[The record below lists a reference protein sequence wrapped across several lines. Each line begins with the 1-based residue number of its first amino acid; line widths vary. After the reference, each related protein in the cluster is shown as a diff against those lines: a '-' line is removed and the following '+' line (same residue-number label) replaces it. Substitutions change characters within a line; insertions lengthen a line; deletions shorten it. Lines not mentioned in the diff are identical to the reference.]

1 MNWLLERRQYF
12 IWIIIGIT
20 VLMAIGLSQLRISF
34 SFESFYPKNDL
45 EYQYHAMYRYHFS
58 EDQNYMIY
66 LALKSP
72 GEDIFDRE
80 FLQEADSFF
89 QQIRRVEGIDS
100 MVAATSMQKIR
111 RRGLSVS
118 TRPYLQYDS
127 PESLEQSRELL
138 QSDSALIGSFI
149 TRDKKYICGYAF
161 IDPEIFD
168 SPRRD
173 DLVREV
179 EAKAEASGLRNVIS
193 GIPYIRSKYVETI
206 AAELLLFLSMSI
218 FLITTVLVI
227 TYRNFWGV
235 VLPQVAVILALVWI
249 LGFMGGTGQGIDLIS
264 SLLIPIMFV
273 VGVSDVIHLT
283 TKYLREYRNGLSRHE
298 AMSKTLKEIGF
309 SIFLTSLTTAVGFAS
324 LVVSKI
330 IPIRN
335 FGLYAAA
342 GVMFTYL
349 ITILILPYAL
359 MKIDPNKFIAKSSL
373 ENHPFWDRWMDWIY
387 KWTRQHPKAI
397 MMGSGLILGLCSW
410 LIFQIPTDSHLIEDI
425 GKNDPIRKAM
435 EFFEEQTYGLRPFEL
450 GIHVKGDSAQ
460 VTDREVLVQLEK
472 IQEYLKSRED
482 FGPFFSLATVVKEAN
497 YIYRNNREKY
507 RSIPQK
513 QSQIDDLLAFVEINS
528 NGQVM
533 DKLMTEDGRMGR
545 ISSTMA
551 DIGTNALDTLYSDL
565 QTFVNTECDTSLF
578 YYKATGHAY
587 LTEKNL
593 VYVRWSLLGGLSI
606 AFVVVGFL
614 MGMLFRS
621 WKMLLV
627 SMVPNVIPLILT
639 GGVMG
644 LFGITLTA
652 STALVFVIAF
662 GIAVDD
668 TIHFLSRYRLER
680 QKGLDVD
687 AAILETLRGTG
698 KAMILT
704 SLILMGGFV
713 LLLASDFGGTFNT
726 GLFTGLTII
735 FAMFADLFLL
745 PILLR
750 MIDKD

>member
-1 MNWLLERRQYF
+1 MNWLLQRRQYF
-12 IWIIIGIT
+12 IWIIVGIT

-34 SFESFYPKNDL
+34 SFESFYPKDDQ
-45 EYQYHAMYRYHFS
+45 EYQYHSMYRFHFS

-66 LALKSP
+66 LAVKSP
-72 GEDIFDRE
+72 SDDIFDKE
-80 FLQEADSFF
+80 FLEKADELFSNLRN
-89 QQIRRVEGIDS
+89 IEGVDS
-100 MVAATSMQKIR
+100 MISATSLQKVR
-111 RRGLSVS
+111 RRGINVS
-118 TRPYLQYDS
+118 SRPYLKFDS
-127 PESLEQSRELL
+127 QEALEESRQLL
-138 QSDSALIGSFI
+138 GSDSTLIGSFI
-149 TRDKKYICGYAF
+149 SRDKKYVCGYAF

-168 SPRRD
+168 SPKRD
-173 DLVREV
+173 GLVQEV
-179 EAKAEASGLRNVIS
+179 EAKAAESGLQNVIS
-193 GIPYIRSKYVETI
+193 GIPYIRTKYVETI
-206 AAELLLFLSMSI
+206 GGELLLFLSMSI
-218 FLITTVLVI
+218 LLITTVLVI

-235 VLPQVAVILALVWI
+235 ILPQIAVILALVWI
-249 LGFMGGTGQGIDLIS
+249 LGFMGATGQGIDLIS

-283 TKYLREYRNGLSRHE
+283 TKYLREFRLGKSREE
-298 AMSKTLKEIGF
+298 AMLKTLKEIGF
-309 SIFLTSLTTAVGFAS
+309 SIFLTSVTTAVGFAS
-324 LVVSKI
+324 LVVSRI
-330 IPIRN
+330 IPIKN

-359 MKIDPNKFIAKSSL
+359 MKIDPRKFMVKSSL
-373 ENHPFWDRWMDWIY
+373 ENHPLWDRWMDALY
-387 KWTRQHPKAI
+387 HWTKKYPYR
-397 MMGSGLILGLCSW
+397 ILAGTGVILAACFW

-425 GKNDPIRKAM
+425 GKNDPIRKSM

-460 VTDREVLVQLEK
+460 ITDKAVLIQLDK
-472 IQEYLKSRED
+472 IQNYLNSREE
-482 FGPFFSLATVVKEAN
+482 FGPFLSAATVVKEAN
-497 YIYRNNREKY
+497 YIYRNNRERY
-507 RSIPQK
+507 RAIPKK
-513 QSQIDDLLAFVEINS
+513 QEQIDDLLAFVEINA
-528 NGQVM
+528 NGSIM
-533 DKLMTEDGRMGR
+533 EKLMTEDGKMGR

-551 DIGTNALDTLYSDL
+551 DIGTNALDTLYADL
-565 QTFVNTECDTSLF
+565 QTFVSTECDTSLF

-587 LTEKNL
+587 LTERNL

-606 AFVVVGFL
+606 AFVVVGFI
-614 MGMLFRS
+614 MGLLFRS
-621 WKMLLV
+621 GKMLLI
-627 SMVPNVIPLILT
+627 SMAPNVIPLILT

-644 LFGITLTA
+644 LFNITLTA

-704 SLILMGGFV
+704 SLILMGGFI
-713 LLLASDFGGTFNT
+713 LLLASDFGGTYNT

-735 FAMFADLFLL
+735 FAMFADLLLL

-750 MIDKD
+750 LSKA